1 MPKPTANSQ
10 IGLISVDEAL
20 ESLLKNF
27 EPLAVVDIPV
37 TEAYGRALARPIV
50 SPVNLPHFA
59 NSSMDGFAVRA
70 VDTLSTTPE
79 KAILLQVLSDIPAGT
94 QPNVRIKHGQAARIM
109 TGAIIPDG
117 ADAVVPVEDTDFPYR
132 QINLPLPKTVQIN
145 KPTSPGA
152 YIRPQGQDVSIGTI
166 VLDSGK
172 VLRSQ
177 EIGFLGMLGV
187 NTVQVSRKP
196 LVAVF
201 STGDELVPV
210 EQTLTPGKIYD
221 ANSYSLV
228 SLVRTNG
235 GEAISLGIVP
245 DDEQAVRN
253 VLDQAISLGVDL
265 IISSA
270 GVSVGAFDFVR
281 SVIEAQG
288 ELSFWRVNIR
298 PGKPFTYG
306 SYRQVPFF
314 GLPGNPVSAFVG
326 FEVFVRPALLK
337 LSGFT
342 NLAHPSIRAMLTEPV
357 DSDGRESYLRGRI
370 WQQQDQWLAG
380 ITGHQDSGNMRSLVQ
395 ANALLVIPSGVKSM
409 PAGSRVTAWVLGGD
423 SSYLTDFA

>member
-1 MPKPTANSQ
+1 MANSQ
-10 IGLISVDEAL
+10 SSLISVDEAL
-20 ESLLKNF
+20 QSLLEIF
-27 EPLAVVDIPV
+27 QPLAVVDVPFA
-37 TEAYGRALARPIV
+37 EAYGRVLARPIS

-70 VDTLSTTPE
+70 ADTLPSAPGI
-79 KAILLQVLSDIPAGT
+79 AVRLDVLSDIPAGT
-94 QPNVRIKHGQAARIM
+94 KPGVRIEHGQAARIM
-109 TGAIIPDG
+109 TGAVIPDG
-117 ADAVVPVEDTDFPYR
+117 ADAVVPVEDTDYPYR
-132 QINLPLPKTVQIN
+132 QIYLPLPQSVQIN
-145 KPTSPGA
+145 KPATTGA
-152 YIRPQGQDVSIGTI
+152 YIRSQGQDVRIGTV
-166 VLDSGK
+166 VLDTGK

-187 NTVQVSRKP
+187 STVTVPRRP
-196 LVAVF
+196 RVAVF

-210 EQTLTPGKIYD
+210 RQALTPGKIYD

-228 SLVRTNG
+228 SLVRAYG

-245 DDEQAVRN
+245 DDEQEVRN
-253 VLDQAISLGVDL
+253 VLDQAVSLGVDL

-270 GVSVGAFDFVR
+270 GVSVGAFDYVR
-281 SVIEAQG
+281 RVIEAQG
-288 ELSFWRVNIR
+288 ELSIWRVNIR
-298 PGKPFTYG
+298 PGKPFTFG
-306 SYRQVPFF
+306 SFRQVPFF

-342 NLAHPSIRAMLTEPV
+342 YLAHPSVRAMLSETV

-370 WQQQDQWLAG
+370 WQHQDQWFAG

-395 ANALLVIPSGVKSM
+395 ANALLVIPSGVKSI